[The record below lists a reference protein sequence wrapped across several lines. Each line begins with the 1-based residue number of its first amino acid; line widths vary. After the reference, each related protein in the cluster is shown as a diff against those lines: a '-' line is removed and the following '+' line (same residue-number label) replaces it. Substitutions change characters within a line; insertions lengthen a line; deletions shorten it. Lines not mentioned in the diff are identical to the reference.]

1 METQATTGRPGEA
14 LDARPWPA
22 LAPCTL
28 VGGLQNAAYMDGGP
42 VALWGAA
49 SALRWMARKP
59 VLRSSVLTQTSST
72 GA

>member
-1 METQATTGRPGEA
+1 METQATTGRPGET

-28 VGGLQNAAYMDGGP
+28 VGGARNAACMDGGP

-49 SALRWMARKP
+49 SALQWMARKP
-59 VLRSSVLTQTSST
+59 VLRSSVLTQAGST

>member
-1 METQATTGRPGEA
+1 MPDPGQ
-14 LDARPWPA
+14 L

-28 VGGLQNAAYMDGGP
+28 VGGLQNAAYTDGGP

-49 SALRWMARKP
+49 SALRQTAGKP
-59 VLRSSVLTQTSST
+59 VLRGSVLTQAGST